1 MMDRN
6 GCPVH
11 RSHFHGNGTCDAIRA
26 ANKQEDRRAE
36 AAGRTGMESELVP
49 YPGAPAPAADGA
61 YGPQHEW
68 TAAEEAG
75 LSTAPQESFTDPL
88 TAGEAAR
95 SSWRA
100 LLARNVGRS
109 VLVRFLVGTQN
120 LIAIEGELYEVGSDY
135 IVIYQPLWD
144 SHVTADLY
152 SVKFVE
158 FREPP
163 GVDALG

>member
-49 YPGAPAPAADGA
+49 YPGAPEPAAGGG

-95 SSWRA
+95 SSW
-100 LLARNVGRS
+100 GRTMLMGAVECFSLVSPVTPVTTSSFSCRWRKNTS
-109 VLVRFLVGTQN
+109 VESS
-120 LIAIEGELYEVGSDY
+120 A
-135 IVIYQPLWD
+135 
-144 SHVTADLY
+144 
-152 SVKFVE
+152 
-158 FREPP
+158 
-163 GVDALG
+163 